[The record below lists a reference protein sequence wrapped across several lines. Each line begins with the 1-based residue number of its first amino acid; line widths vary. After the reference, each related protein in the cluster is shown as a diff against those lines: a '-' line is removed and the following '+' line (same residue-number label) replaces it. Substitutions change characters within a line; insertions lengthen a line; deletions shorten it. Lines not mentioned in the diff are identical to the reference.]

1 MIKRLIFD
9 LDNTLITWEKKYDN
23 IIKKVLD
30 ELGFTNKDT
39 QELSD
44 KINKL
49 QLEYEKDRKYFNKK
63 EMLDFFNE
71 RLEQK
76 LPENFIDKWLEL
88 LPTCVP
94 ERLDKEDYETLEYL
108 SKKYE
113 LVILTN
119 WFGVSQIE
127 RLKKV
132 DILKYFKEI
141 YDAEKYAKPYKESF
155 YQAMGDRKQDE
166 CVVIGDDI
174 YMDILSAKKV
184 GIKNL
189 VWKDNN
195 NTANENKNLLEG
207 VTVIRKLEELKDVF

>member
-9 LDNTLITWEKKYDN
+9 LDNTLITWKKEYDN
-23 IIKKVLD
+23 AIRKVLD
-30 ELGFTNKDT
+30 ELGFTNT

-44 KINKL
+44 KINKIE
-49 QLEYEKDRKYFNKK
+49 LEYEIDRKYFNKK
-63 EMLDFFNE
+63 EILKFFNE

-76 LPENFIDKWLEL
+76 LPKNFIDKWLEL
-88 LPTCVP
+88 LSTCVP
-94 ERLDKEDYETLEYL
+94 ESLEKEEYETLEYL

-119 WFGVSQIE
+119 WFRISQVE

-155 YQAMGDRKQDE
+155 FQAIGDKTLDE
-166 CVVIGDDI
+166 CAVIGDDI
-174 YMDILSAKKV
+174 YMDILAAKKI
-184 GIKNL
+184 GLKNL
-189 VWKDNN
+189 VWLDNK
-195 NTANENKNLLEG
+195 NTQDENKDLLNG
-207 VTVIRKLEELKDVF
+207 IKVIKKLEDLKDIF

>member
-9 LDNTLITWEKKYDN
+9 LDNTLITWKKEYDN
-23 IIKKVLD
+23 VIKKVLD
-30 ELGFTNKDT
+30 ELGFTNT
-39 QELSD
+39 QELG
-44 KINKL
+44 NKVHEL
-49 QLEYEKDRKYFNKK
+49 QLKYEIDRKYFNKK

-71 RLEQK
+71 RLDTK
-76 LPENFIDKWLEL
+76 LPENFIDKWLEV

-94 ERLDKEDYETLEYL
+94 ESLEKEEYETLEYL

-119 WFGVSQIE
+119 WFRISQVE

-155 YQAMGDRKQDE
+155 YQAIGDKALDE
-166 CVVIGDDI
+166 CAVIGDDI
-174 YMDILSAKKV
+174 YMDILAAKKV
-184 GIKNL
+184 GLKNL
-189 VWKDNN
+189 VWLD
-195 NTANENKNLLEG
+195 NKNTQDKNKDLLNG
-207 VTVIRKLEELKDVF
+207 IKVIKKLEDLKDIF

>member
-23 IIKKVLD
+23 IVKEALD
-30 ELGFTNKDT
+30 ELGFTNT

-44 KINKL
+44 KINKIE
-49 QLEYEKDRKYFNKK
+49 LEYEIDRKYFNKK
-63 EMLDFFNE
+63 EILKFFNE

-76 LPENFIDKWLEL
+76 LPKNFIDKWLEL
-88 LPTCVP
+88 LSTCVP
-94 ERLDKEDYETLEYL
+94 ESLEKEEYETLEYL

-119 WFGVSQIE
+119 WFRISQVE

-155 YQAMGDRKQDE
+155 FQAIGDKTLDE
-166 CVVIGDDI
+166 CAVIGDDI
-174 YMDILSAKKV
+174 YMDILAAKKI
-184 GIKNL
+184 GLKNL
-189 VWKDNN
+189 VWLDNK
-195 NTANENKNLLEG
+195 NTQDENKDLLNG
-207 VTVIRKLEELKDVF
+207 IKVIKKLEDLKDIF

>member
-9 LDNTLITWEKKYDN
+9 LDNTLITWEKEYDN

-30 ELGFTNKDT
+30 DLGYENT

-44 KINKL
+44 QINKIE
-49 QLEYEKDRKYFNKK
+49 LEYEKDRRYFNKE
-63 EMLDFFNE
+63 EMLKFFNE
-71 RLEQK
+71 KLDQK
-76 LPENFIDKWLEL
+76 LPETFIDQWLKL
-88 LPTCVP
+88 LPNCVP
-94 ERLDKEDYETLEYL
+94 DKLPKEDYETLEYL

-119 WFGVSQIE
+119 WFGISQVE

-155 YQAMGDRKQDE
+155 YQAMGDKNADE
-166 CVVIGDDI
+166 CAVIGDDI
-174 YMDILSAKKV
+174 IMDIQAAKNV

-195 NTANENKNLLEG
+195 NTANENKHLLEG
-207 VTVIRKLEELKDVF
+207 VIVIKKLQELKGIL